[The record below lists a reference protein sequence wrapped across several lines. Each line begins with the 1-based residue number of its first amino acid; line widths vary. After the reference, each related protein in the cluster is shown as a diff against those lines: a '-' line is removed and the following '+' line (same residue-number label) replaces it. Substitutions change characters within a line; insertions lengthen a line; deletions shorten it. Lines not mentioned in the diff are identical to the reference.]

1 MSDWLHV
8 EHGSVL
14 FGPNGDIELD
24 ASVWVR
30 DGRIEWVGT
39 GDRRDQVPRGE
50 PVRTID
56 ATGMTVM
63 PGLIDAHCHLT
74 YGESRAQEEQDLY
87 TSVESRTLRAAFNA
101 RKMLRAGVTSVSQP
115 GGSYYIGVAL
125 RDAIAAGM
133 VEGPRVFTS
142 GRYLTTSN
150 GLVDFYPT
158 SVGVPDGSIGRLT
171 NTADEMLTEIRQ
183 QVKNGVDLIKLA
195 DSPVGE
201 YQAFLPDELKR
212 ISQLTHQLNRR
223 VTIHARGSAEV
234 GAAVDAEFDWIMH
247 GNVMND
253 DVIERLAASRIP
265 LVPTLLLIANWADF
279 GHLVGVPPDRRDG
292 AKRMMDATADTLHR
306 AHQAGVL
313 FVSGSDTGFAVT
325 PYGEW
330 HARELQ
336 LLMDYAGLS
345 ELEAIRSATA
355 DAAVTVGLEGQVGQ
369 LLPGMLAD
377 MVIVDGDPLKD
388 IGILLRKEAIVTV
401 VKDGKVVAFD
411 EDLDDL
417 RWPNERAQ
425 LQSQGDLMR
434 EVVFGAAHDGPP
446 VSASAPHGH
455 GGMFRSSRERDE

>member
-1 MSDWLHV
+1 
-8 EHGSVL
+8 
-14 FGPNGDIELD
+14 
-24 ASVWVR
+24 
-30 DGRIEWVGT
+30 
-39 GDRRDQVPRGE
+39 
-50 PVRTID
+50 
-56 ATGMTVM
+56 MTVM

-101 RKMLRAGVTSVSQP
+101 RKMLRAGITSVSQP

-150 GLVDFYPT
+150 GLADFYPT

-171 NTADEMLTEIRQ
+171 NTADEMLTEVRK

-195 DSPVGE
+195 DSPMGE

-212 ISQLTHQLNRR
+212 ISELTHQLNRR

-247 GNVMND
+247 GNVMSD

-265 LVPTLLLIANWADF
+265 LVPTLLLLANWADF
-279 GHLVGVPPDRRDG
+279 GHLVGVPSGRRDG
-292 AKRMMDATADTLHR
+292 AKRMMEVTADTLHR
-306 AHQAGVL
+306 AHQAGVV
-313 FVSGSDTGFAVT
+313 FVSGTDTGFAVT

-336 LLMDYAGLS
+336 LLMEYAGLS
-345 ELEAIRSATA
+345 EIEAIRSATV

-369 LLPGMLAD
+369 LLPGMLGD
-377 MVIVDGDPLKD
+377 IVVVAGDPLGD
-388 IGILLRKEAIVTV
+388 IGILQRREAIVTV
-401 VKDGKVVAFD
+401 IKGGRVVHFD
-411 EDLDDL
+411 DELDTV
-417 RWPNERAQ
+417 RWPHDRVQ
-425 LQSQGDLMR
+425 LQSEADLTR
-434 EVVFGAAHDGPP
+434 DVVAAATH
-446 VSASAPHGH
+446 SAAAVGGVAPNGH
-455 GGMFRSSRERDE
+455 GGEFTAYRKPVRGTSE